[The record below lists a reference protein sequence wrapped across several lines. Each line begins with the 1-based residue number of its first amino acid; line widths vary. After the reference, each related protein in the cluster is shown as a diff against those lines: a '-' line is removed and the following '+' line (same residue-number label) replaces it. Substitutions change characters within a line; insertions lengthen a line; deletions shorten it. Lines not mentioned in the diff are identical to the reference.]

1 MNNQDM
7 IKQYTMRYNP
17 NCRNWFTDG
26 GCLNNGSKN
35 AKAAYAIYGEKDNY
49 RKAEMLKGEWNTN

>member
-1 MNNQDM
+1 M

-17 NCRNWFTDG
+17 NFSNWFTDG
-26 GCLNNGSKN
+26 GCLKNGSKN
-35 AKAAYAIYGEKDNY
+35 AKAAYAIYGEKGNY